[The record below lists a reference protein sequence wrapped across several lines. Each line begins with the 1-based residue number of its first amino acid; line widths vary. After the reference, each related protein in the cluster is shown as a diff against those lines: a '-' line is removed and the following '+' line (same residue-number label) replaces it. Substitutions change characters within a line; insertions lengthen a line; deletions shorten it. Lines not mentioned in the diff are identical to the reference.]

1 MVWEVL
7 REPHPSK
14 SAHSA
19 AVCLV
24 VRAEARNGAEERV
37 GKLLREFAYQVRN
50 DELGCDSYVVTR
62 LMGADGHF
70 AAHARFVDFTAF
82 RAHGETE
89 HLESLLDRLTPLLAS
104 PFSMEIY
111 FEL

>member
-7 REPHPSK
+7 REPQLSK

-24 VRAEARNGAEERV
+24 VRAEARDGAEERV
-37 GKLLREFAYQVRN
+37 SKLLREFAYQVRN

-62 LMGADGHF
+62 LIGADAHF
-70 AAHARFVDFTAF
+70 AAHARFIDFDAF

-89 HLESLLDRLTPLLAS
+89 HLDSLLERLKPLLAS

-111 FEL
+111 FEI

>member
-1 MVWEVL
+1 MVWEIL
-7 REPHPSK
+7 REPQVAKPP
-14 SAHSA
+14 HSA

-24 VRAEARNGAEERV
+24 VRAEARNGAEDRV

-62 LMGADGHF
+62 LIGSDGHF
-70 AAHARFVDFTAF
+70 AAHARFVDFDAF

-89 HLESLLDRLTPLLAS
+89 HLESLLGRLTPLLAS
-104 PFSMEIY
+104 PFAMEIY

>member
-7 REPHPSK
+7 REPQSPG
-14 SAHSA
+14 ATHSA

-24 VRAEARNGAEERV
+24 VRAEARDGAEERV

-50 DELGCDSYVVTR
+50 DELGCDSYTVTR
-62 LMGADGHF
+62 LIGADAHF
-70 AAHARFVDFTAF
+70 AAHARFIDFDSF

-89 HLESLLDRLTPLLAS
+89 HLESLLERLTPHLAS
-104 PFSMEIY
+104 PFAMEIY